1 MQNHPYVIVTNII
14 FGALTMFHLA
24 YLGLMFD
31 SSADSEEVIL
41 KELLIL
47 VRNIIDFEPSVT
59 KTKIHIAH

>member
-1 MQNHPYVIVTNII
+1 VIVTNII
-14 FGALTMFHLA
+14 FGALAMFHLA

-47 VRNIIDFEPSVT
+47 VRNIIDLTP
-59 KTKIHIAH
+59 KIKIFIINKN